1 MPGNPVEDP
10 RDLLLAA
17 PMSRF
22 QVLAVGITVLLCA
35 LDGYDVLAITFAA
48 PGIAQEWGTSK
59 AALGIAMSMGLV
71 GMACGSLLIAPLA
84 DIIGRRRM
92 IFITLI
98 LMATGMTACGLATNV
113 AQISAWRLVTG
124 LGIGGMVAI
133 INPLAAEYANG
144 RRRDLAVALM
154 GIGYP
159 IGGVLGGSVAAIL
172 LEHYDWPA
180 VFYLGAG
187 AALVM
192 LPICAFS
199 LPEPIGFLIERPKAG
214 ALARVNWFLE
224 RCGHPPV
231 NTLPAPTKGR
241 GVPLAEVFRPAL
253 RGATIAVT
261 AIYLLQ
267 VLTVYYY
274 LSWLPQLVADSGFSH
289 TVAVQISVCTNIGGV
304 VGGLAIGWGAQFLGL
319 RTVVTI
325 GFLGLA
331 AFSTLFALAP
341 ADIDLFRASS
351 AVAGFFAFASMI
363 GMYAIIAR
371 TFPARVRATGTG
383 FVIGVGRG
391 GAALAPVLGGMLFDA
406 GLSRLLV
413 TALMACGAIAA
424 AGVLNRFS
432 LPSTSAANRG
442 MNRLYG

>member
-1 MPGNPVEDP
+1 MSGNSIDDP
-10 RDLLLAA
+10 RELLLAA

-22 QVLAVGITVLLCA
+22 QVLAIGITVLLCA

-48 PGIAQEWGTSK
+48 PGIAQEWGIGKT
-59 AALGIAMSMGLV
+59 ALGIAMSMGLV
-71 GMACGSLLIAPLA
+71 GMACGSLVIAPFA
-84 DIIGRRRM
+84 DIVGRRRM
-92 IFITLI
+92 IFVTLV
-98 LMATGMTACGLATNV
+98 LMATGMMACGLATNV
-113 AQISAWRLVTG
+113 TQISAWRLITG
-124 LGIGGMVAI
+124 LGIGAMVAI
-133 INPLAAEYANG
+133 INPLAAEYANS

-159 IGGVLGGSVAAIL
+159 VGGVLGGSAAAVL
-172 LEHYDWPA
+172 LTHYDWPV
-180 VFYLGAG
+180 VFYLGAV

-192 LPICAFS
+192 LPICVFL

-214 ALARVNWFLE
+214 ALARVNWFLA
-224 RCGHPPV
+224 RCGHAAV
-231 NTLPAPTKGR
+231 RTLPLPAKGA
-241 GVPLAEVFRPAL
+241 GVPLAAIFRPEL
-253 RGATIAVT
+253 RGATITVT

-274 LSWLPQLVADSGFSH
+274 LSWLPQLVADLGFSH
-289 TVAVQISVCTNIGGV
+289 AVAVQISVYTNIGGAL
-304 VGGLAIGWGAQFLGL
+304 GGLAIGWGAQFLGL

-331 AFSTLFALAP
+331 IFSSLFALAP

-363 GMYAIIAR
+363 GMYAVIAR

-391 GAALAPVLGGMLFDA
+391 GAAIAPFLGGMLFDA
-406 GLSRLLV
+406 GLSRFLV

-424 AGVLNRFS
+424 AGVLSRFS
-432 LPSTSAANRG
+432 LPPISAAN
-442 MNRLYG
+442 